1 MAEKPE
7 RNRSPQDDIDTR
19 ALTPAQRERRN
30 RTYNVLLVI
39 ALCAAFGL
47 VGYTVGRRH
56 RPRRPETIVLSEM
69 AKPSTVLPATSTEP
83 SPTPLRLEPAQP
95 LARLEAVEVTMA
107 KTQIRVRFATRV
119 DKAAAEMTGSYAI
132 QPDVMIIAAEL
143 ADDGRTVTLTTSP
156 LEQDTD
162 YRLTVSRLEMAPA
175 APGDSQATFRYAGTH
190 RVAGGLVAL
199 YGFEEAEGE
208 IVHDSSRVGEPL
220 DLKIRE
226 PQKTRWIPGAI
237 EIRESTLIHSDG
249 DAAKIADACRESN
262 ALTIEAWLAPANA
275 RQSGPARIV
284 TLSRGAS
291 TRNVSFGQEGANYH
305 IRLRTTQR
313 DANGEPAVASKG
325 GVAEQLTHFVYT
337 RNADG
342 KANVYLNGQFNT
354 MGTVPGDFSNWLA
367 FPFGLANEFDTA
379 RTWLG
384 QLHLV
389 ALYARALTPE
399 EVEQNFK
406 AGPEGKTP
414 RPEKAE

>member
-1 MAEKPE
+1 
-7 RNRSPQDDIDTR
+7 
-19 ALTPAQRERRN
+19 
-30 RTYNVLLVI
+30 VVI

-47 VGYTVGRRH
+47 VGYTLGRKH
-56 RPRRPETIVLSEM
+56 RPRRSETIVESEM
-69 AKPSTVLPATSTEP
+69 ARPSTALPATSTAP
-83 SPTPLRLEPAQP
+83 APAPAPPAQP
-95 LARLEAVEVTMA
+95 LARLEAVEATLA

-132 QPDVMIIAAEL
+132 EPDVMIIAAEL

-175 APGDSQATFRYAGTH
+175 APGDSQATFRYADTR
-190 RVAGGLVAL
+190 RVTDGLVAL
-199 YGFEEAEGE
+199 YGFEEAEGDT
-208 IVHDSSRVGEPL
+208 VHDSSRVGDPL

-226 PQKTRWIPGAI
+226 PQRTGWIPGAI

-249 DAAKIADACRESN
+249 DAAKITDACRESN
-262 ALTIEAWLAPANA
+262 AVTIEAWLAPANT
-275 RQSGPARIV
+275 RQSGPSRII
-284 TLSRGAS
+284 TLSRGSA
-291 TRNVSFGQEGANYH
+291 TRNFTFGQEGANYN
-305 IRLRTTQR
+305 IRLRTTER
-313 DANGEPAVASKG
+313 SENGEPSVSSKA
-325 GVAEQLTHFVYT
+325 GVAEALTHVVYT

-342 KANVYLNGQFNT
+342 KANVYINGQFNT

-367 FPFGLANEFDTA
+367 FPFGLANEFDAT

-389 ALYARALTPE
+389 ALYARALTAE
-399 EVEQNFK
+399 EVERNWK

-414 RPEKAE
+414 RPERAE